1 MSDFQSRFNELLAS
15 YKGSDTDVAN
25 LLGVTKQ
32 AVSNWRNG
40 SRSPRKD
47 SIIDIAKKFH
57 VSIEWLMG
65 FDVPSS
71 DNNEW
76 DPEYPS
82 GVALRRTH
90 EPQRPAVSLT
100 DSDLATIA
108 KYLKEQTTEP
118 KAEGA
123 PVTPEARIV
132 SFGMDQ
138 LPQQDRDTILNMIR
152 AMFSK
157 RPEAKL
163 FADKE
168 ESESDT

>member
-1 MSDFQSRFNELLAS
+1 MSDFQTRFNELLAS
-15 YKGSDTDVAN
+15 FKGNDTDAAN

-40 SRSPRKD
+40 TRSPRKD
-47 SIIDIAKKFH
+47 TIIDIARKFN

-71 DNNEW
+71 EKDWNV
-76 DPEYPS
+76 EYPA
-82 GVALRRTH
+82 GVALSRTK
-90 EPQRPAVSLT
+90 EPQRPSVNLT

-108 KYLKEQTTEP
+108 KYLKEQTAEP
-118 KAEGA
+118 KAEDA

-138 LPQQDRDTILNMIR
+138 LPQQDRETILNMIR

>member
-1 MSDFQSRFNELLAS
+1 MSDFQTRFNELLAS
-15 YKGSDTDVAN
+15 FKGNDTDVAN

-47 SIIDIAKKFH
+47 TIIEIAKKFN

-65 FDVPSS
+65 FDEPSG
-71 DNNEW
+71 EKKW
-76 DPEYPS
+76 EVEYPV
-82 GVALRRTH
+82 GVALS
-90 EPQRPAVSLT
+90 QRKNPSKQPVGLT
-100 DSDLATIA
+100 DRDIA
-108 KYLKEQTTEP
+108 AIANYLRQQTEEVKTE
-118 KAEGA
+118 EA

-138 LPQQDRDTILNMIR
+138 LPQQDRETILNMIR

-163 FADKE
+163 FDGKE
-168 ESESDT
+168 DTNSDA

>member
-1 MSDFQSRFNELLAS
+1 MSDFQTRFNELLAS
-15 YKGSDTDVAN
+15 FKGNDTDVAN

-47 SIIDIAKKFH
+47 TIIEIAKKFN

-65 FDVPSS
+65 FDEPSGEK
-71 DNNEW
+71 EW
-76 DPEYPS
+76 EVEYPA
-82 GVALRRTH
+82 GVALSRRK
-90 EPQRPAVSLT
+90 EPAKPSVNLT
-100 DSDLATIA
+100 DGDIAAIA
-108 KYLKEQTTEP
+108 KYLKQQTE
-118 KAEGA
+118 KA

-157 RPEAKL
+157 RPEAKY
-163 FADKE
+163 FADE
-168 ESESDT
+168 EDTSSDT